1 MLSQTL
7 TRYGGEEECQSVGQW
22 NGNGEFLESQG
33 EGINSSFRP
42 GDKKEKETKKEWH
55 YNKSE

>member
-42 GDKKEKETKKEWH
+42 GDKKGKEKETKKE
-55 YNKSE
+55 